1 MKNIV
6 IVGGVV
12 IVVLVAAF
20 VYFSQQQKPSSS
32 TTVDV
37 QSTQQEQQNENGRV
51 MEPQGTQE
59 EAQETP
65 APSGKIKAET
75 FTGTLEAVD
84 TGCFADAECSVTV
97 DGKHVTVL
105 MGWNRDEVGSV
116 IGADGIGGL
125 ESFIGKQVEVY
136 AKDNLDGTYTLYGS
150 AGFYVKVI

>member
-6 IVGGVV
+6 IVGGIA
-12 IVVLVAAF
+12 IVVLVAAYA
-20 VYFSQQQKPSSS
+20 YFSQQQPSSS
-32 TTVDV
+32 TVVDV
-37 QSTQQEQQNENGRV
+37 QKTQTQQQNENGRV

-59 EAQETP
+59 QQETP

-116 IGADGIGGL
+116 MGADGIGGL
-125 ESFIGKQVEVY
+125 ESFIGKKVEVY

-150 AGFYVKVI
+150 AGFYVKVL